1 MTALE
6 EYDRIE
12 AAGLWRASPD
22 AQRTDAI
29 ASIGDATLV
38 ITDLRER
45 PLAHWSLPAVR
56 RANPG
61 ELPAIYHPDGDTG
74 ETLELAESEHY
85 VIEKI
90 EKIRSAIERKRPHPG
105 RLRLLVLL
113 AVVLSVLLG
122 AVFWLPG
129 ALRRHAVSVLPQV
142 NRAEI
147 GAALRER
154 IQTVSG
160 PACQE
165 DRATPALTLLA
176 QRVAL
181 EADHMP
187 TLLVMRDGVRE
198 TVGLPGN
205 TILIGRNLL
214 EDYEEPGVVAGYL
227 IAEQIRADLNDPLSD
242 LLKHAGVL
250 ANIRLLTTGS
260 VGEDALQAY
269 AENLLTKPKV
279 PLEDQ
284 ILLPAFEARQVA
296 SSPYAYALDVSG
308 ESTLGLIEA
317 DPLTGAQSGSVL
329 SDADWLSLQGI
340 CGN

>member
-12 AAGLWRASPD
+12 AAGLWRPSPD

-45 PLAHWSLPAVR
+45 PLAHWSLPAIR

-61 ELPAIYHPDGDTG
+61 ELPAIYHPDGDSG

-90 EKIRSAIERKRPHPG
+90 EKIRSAIERKRAHPG
-105 RLRLLVLL
+105 RLRLLVFV
-113 AVVLSVLLG
+113 AVIFG
-122 AVFWLPG
+122 IACATVFWLPG
-129 ALRRHAVSVLPQV
+129 ALRRHAVSVLPDV

-147 GAALRER
+147 GGALLER
-154 IQTVSG
+154 IKSVTG

-165 DRATPALTLLA
+165 GQGTLALAELA

-181 EADHMP
+181 ATGVTP

-198 TVGLPGN
+198 TVSLPGN
-205 TILIGRNLL
+205 TILIGRSLL
-214 EDYEEPGVVAGYL
+214 EDHEEPGVVAGYL
-227 IAEQIRADLNDPLSD
+227 IAEQVRSEQEDPLSA
-242 LLKHAGVL
+242 LLSHAGVL
-250 ANIRLLTTGS
+250 ANIQLLTTGS
-260 VGEDALQAY
+260 MGDEVLQAY
-269 AENLLTKPKV
+269 AEDLLINPSKTLDDQSLLQAFAE
-279 PLEDQ
+279 LE
-284 ILLPAFEARQVA
+284 VA
-296 SSPYAYALDVSG
+296 SSPYAYAADVSG
-308 ESTLGLIEA
+308 EKTLGLIEA
-317 DPLTGAQSGSVL
+317 DHYGSIQAPLVL
-329 SDADWLSLQGI
+329 GDADWLLLQGI
-340 CGN
+340 CGG